1 MEQTP
6 NQGLPAEEPGREPL
20 HAGALVRIRH
30 AMGLLGIAAPL
41 MSFAAFGWRIALGL
55 ALGCGIAYIN
65 FRWLVRGV
73 ERLGERMAGG
83 ADPKSGGGMVWPFLL
98 RYVLMGVAG
107 YVILSVSPMS
117 LYGLLA
123 GLFLPVA
130 AIAWEAVYE
139 GYAAL
144 RRDI

>member
-1 MEQTP
+1 MDLTP
-6 NQGLPAEEPGREPL
+6 NQGLPTEEPRREAL
-20 HAGALVRIRH
+20 HAGALRRIRL
-30 AMGLLGIAAPL
+30 AMGVIGSVAPL
-41 MSFAAFGWRIALGL
+41 VAGIIFGWRRGMGV
-55 ALGCGIAYIN
+55 ALGCIIAYVN

-73 ERLGERMAGG
+73 EQLGERMAGG
-83 ADPKSGGGMVWPFLL
+83 ADPQSGSGMVSRFVL
-98 RYVLMGVAG
+98 RYVLMGVAA

-117 LYGLLA
+117 LYGLFA

-130 AIAWEAVYE
+130 AIAWEAAYE

>member
-1 MEQTP
+1 MDQTP
-6 NQGLPAEEPGREPL
+6 NQGLPAEESGREPL
-20 HAGALVRIRH
+20 HAGALGRIRR

-41 MSFAAFGWRIALGL
+41 VAGVAFGWRMGLGT

-73 ERLGERMAGG
+73 EQLGERMAGG
-83 ADPKSGGGMVWPFLL
+83 ADPKSGSGMVSRFLL
-98 RYVLMGVAG
+98 RYVLMGVAA

-130 AIAWEAVYE
+130 AIAWEAAYE